1 MIQYLYIG
9 GGVIALAFVVGLVW
23 FAYRSGRNAASISS
37 AKASTD
43 SANVITEK
51 AEAMAQAQADKPAT
65 EDAVLAR
72 LDGGTA

>member
-9 GGVIALAFVVGLVW
+9 GGVIALAFVAWLIW
-23 FAYRSGRNAASISS
+23 FSYRAGKNNASITT
-37 AKASTD
+37 AQAATD
-43 SANVITEK
+43 SANVVTTK
-51 AEAMAQAQADKPAT
+51 AESMAQAQADKPAT